1 VEEGVGVGLRAVVL
15 TLSLMVPGRVAAQEV
30 DAPVPDDVV
39 VTALVPAAPGDLD
52 TSFSGDGT
60 VLTDLSLT
68 AYALVLQPDGKIVVA
83 AGSPAFALVRYLPN
97 GTLDPTFSGDG
108 TVLTDFRAS
117 GAARALA
124 LQPDGKI
131 VVAGTAAGDFA
142 LARYLPNGTLDPTF
156 SSEGTVLT
164 DFGVSFAEGHAL
176 AMQPKDGRLVAA
188 GISSPPSGA
197 PKLAL
202 VRYHAIDCG
211 GVVVTR
217 VGTVGND
224 ALTGTPGRDVIQG
237 LGGNNLISGLG
248 STDLLCGG
256 FGNDTISGGDGNDTL
271 LGSPGDDALTGGA
284 GTDSCDGGPQV
295 HGDTATSCE
304 GVIRVP

>member
-1 VEEGVGVGLRAVVL
+1 MEEGVGVGLRAVVL

-83 AGSPAFALVRYLPN
+83 AGSPAFALV
-97 GTLDPTFSGDG
+97 
-108 TVLTDFRAS
+108 
-117 GAARALA
+117 
-124 LQPDGKI
+124 
-131 VVAGTAAGDFA
+131 
-142 LARYLPNGTLDPTF
+142 RYLPNGTLDPTF